1 VVGGGLIAAAAG
13 VRAAEPHYVTV
24 HDRLMCRT
32 QEALIDGLR
41 MLDAKKRD
49 VLRDVDGCHFSM
61 DGIPAILLQDNIN
74 LIKIRL
80 SARGE
85 HADMWTVP
93 EAIKP
98 VRAEPDPD
106 E

>member
-1 VVGGGLIAAAAG
+1 VH
-13 VRAAEPHYVTV
+13 AAELHYVTV

-32 QEALIDGLR
+32 QGALIEGLHL
-41 MLDAKKRD
+41 LDAKKRD
-49 VLRDVDGCHFSM
+49 VLNEVDGCHFSM
-61 DGIPAILLQDNIN
+61 DGIPVTLLQDNIN

-85 HADMWTVP
+85 QADMWTVP

-98 VRAEPDPD
+98 VRAEPTPDPD